1 MDPVP
6 QIKTGNLPGKAP
18 AKVSARFISYLIL
31 AAILLTLSVCALSAV
46 FIRSIDSILAY
57 AGQDQFADIFS
68 QLEDADLDP
77 HGVIPFVLAL
87 CFLLV
92 IGLLVK
98 KIGRWAVIPS
108 VLLGIVLF
116 VLSFAAAV
124 WFTDVNGIRFG
135 TVMLSLVD
143 MIEAGAF

>member
-6 QIKTGNLPGKAP
+6 KTNTGNLPGKAP
-18 AKVSARFISYLIL
+18 AKVSARFVSYLIL
-31 AAILLTLSVCALSAV
+31 TALLLTLAVCALAAV
-46 FIRSIDSILAY
+46 FIRNMDSILAY
-57 AGQDQFADIFS
+57 AGQTQFADIFA
-68 QLEDADLDP
+68 QLDNADLDP

-87 CFLLV
+87 VSLSV
-92 IGLLVK
+92 IGLFVK

-135 TVMLSLVD
+135 TVMLSLID